1 MGKADRISG
10 TFWFLFSVFIGY
22 QSYRLGLG
30 TLRMPGPGFLFFW
43 TAVFIAALSLI
54 DMWRSL
60 KQAGEEEAKEGTAGR
75 SNVTKVVLVLLS
87 LFLYVVLIERL
98 GFVLVTLLLFL
109 FLLAVVEKKKWSFA
123 VLISVI
129 VTALCY
135 LVFETALKSQLPK
148 GLLESFQF

>member
-10 TFWFLFSVFIGY
+10 TFWFLFSVFVGY
-22 QSYRLGLG
+22 HSYRLGLG

-43 TAVFIAALSLI
+43 TAIFIAVLSLI
-54 DMWRSL
+54 DMGRSL
-60 KQAGEEEAKEGTAGR
+60 KEAGEEAKAGTVGR

-109 FLLAVVEKKKWSFA
+109 FLLAVIERKKWSFA
-123 VLISVI
+123 VVVSVI
-129 VTALCY
+129 VTALSY
-135 LVFETALKSQLPK
+135 LVFEAALKSQLPK
-148 GLLESFQF
+148 GLLGSLQF

>member
-10 TFWFLFSVFIGY
+10 TFWFLFSVFVGY
-22 QSYRLGLG
+22 HSYRLGLG

-43 TAVFIAALSLI
+43 TAIFIAVLSLI
-54 DMWRSL
+54 DMGRSL
-60 KQAGEEEAKEGTAGR
+60 KEAREEVKAGTAGR

-109 FLLAVVEKKKWSFA
+109 FLLAVIERKKWSFA
-123 VLISVI
+123 VVVSVI
-129 VTALCY
+129 VTALSY
-135 LVFETALKSQLPK
+135 LVFEAALKSQLPK
-148 GLLESFQF
+148 GLLGSLQF